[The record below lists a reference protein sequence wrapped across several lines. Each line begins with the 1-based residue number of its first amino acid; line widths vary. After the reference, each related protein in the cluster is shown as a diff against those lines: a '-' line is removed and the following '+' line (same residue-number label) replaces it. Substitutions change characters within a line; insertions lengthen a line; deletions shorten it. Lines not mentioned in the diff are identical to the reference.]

1 MAETEIIERTGNQV
15 TAKCAFCKGTGKDP
29 FGLLSILATCQVCR
43 GSGKIT
49 VTAPVVKCPFYNGSG
64 VHPSRR
70 YTCIVCN
77 GKGVVSAAIEE
88 ERESCPE
95 CGGSGKSRFHWNLP
109 CLKCKGKGF
118 INLRAGGVLN
128 CHPEPKP

>member
-49 VTAPVVKCPFYNGSG
+49 ATAPVVKYPFCNGSG
-64 VHPSRR
+64 VHPSRGR

-118 INLRAGGVLN
+118 INLRAGGAQ
-128 CHPEPKP
+128 